1 MDFRDGSL
9 LHRIPRRAG
18 QGNVGGAA
26 ALSEVSGTTLT
37 GRGPAEDSGCLLSL
51 DSGASSPVQ
60 SWNSKSS
67 GGQREAS
74 GRALRVSTGGVFQA
88 T

>member
-1 MDFRDGSL
+1 MWTSGLDVCRGPL
-9 LHRIPRRAG
+9 EGGPRQRG
-18 QGNVGGAA
+18 R
-26 ALSEVSGTTLT
+26 SSSTT
-37 GRGPAEDSGCLLSL
+37 GRGPAEDSL
-51 DSGASSPVQ
+51 DSGTSFPSQ

-74 GRALRVSTGGVFQA
+74 GRVLRVSTGGVFQA